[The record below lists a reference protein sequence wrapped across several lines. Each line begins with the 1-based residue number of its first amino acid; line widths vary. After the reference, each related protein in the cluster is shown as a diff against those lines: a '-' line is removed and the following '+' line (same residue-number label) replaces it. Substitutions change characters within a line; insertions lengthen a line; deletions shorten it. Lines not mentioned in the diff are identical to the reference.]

1 MVTHAPLELTT
12 LSYPE
17 YRDPGRFCSGRL
29 AALAYAYA
37 YPQHSKMTTLSY
49 RQPWAK
55 HPPPRHHNPTS
66 LHGPKESTEGGR
78 QEKEE
83 KLSSPQALSALPNA
97 QIFHTFSALASL
109 QINCNFLPWKMYW
122 NSFLTITNTSNSAA
136 NKNSKKKIL
145 SALHGRGYVA
155 NMTFLLICSV
165 GMSRANI
172 SYLKLNMTFDI

>member
-1 MVTHAPLELTT
+1 MAGWLLLPMPMPTHSILKWLHSLIASHERNT
-12 LSYPE
+12 LRRGIIILP
-17 YRDPGRFCSGRL
+17 
-29 AALAYAYA
+29 
-37 YPQHSKMTTLSY
+37 HSTDQKKVL
-49 RQPWAK
+49 
-55 HPPPRHHNPTS
+55 
-66 LHGPKESTEGGR
+66 KEGSKKR
-78 QEKEE
+78 RK